1 MPSDTSNERRD
12 VMGNNDEIILITRDE
27 VNQLTTS
34 PISNYDWERIREF
47 IISDD
52 NMWSVIDECI
62 KNTVDEVM
70 D

>member
-12 VMGNNDEIILITRDE
+12 VMSDPNEIVLITRDE
-27 VNQLTTS
+27 INQLTTI
-34 PISNYDWERIREF
+34 PISDYDWERVREY

-52 NMWSVIDECI
+52 NMWEVIDECI
-62 KNTVDEVM
+62 KTTLDDVM

>member
-1 MPSDTSNERRD
+1 
-12 VMGNNDEIILITRDE
+12 MGNNDEIILITRDE
-27 VNQLTTS
+27 INQLTTS
-34 PISNYDWERIREF
+34 PISDQEWERIREY

>member
-1 MPSDTSNERRD
+1 
-12 VMGNNDEIILITRDE
+12 MGNNDEIILITRDE
-27 VNQLTTS
+27 INQLTTS